1 MTTPANTSSNHHGAD
16 GTGRTPGSSASGT
29 RDDRR
34 AGKAGLG
41 VAALGVVVLN
51 VAPFMD
57 WVDPAGEGDPRT
69 GYATDSLV
77 PFTAYLA
84 LGLLLAMLY
93 AAKRARRGQHRG
105 LTLVSMAS
113 GLAAT
118 VQFVAFA
125 LQPMGGLERGDDLA
139 AQVGVYVAIIGSA
152 LWALGSGLLAKEVEG
167 DDHHDELTRAERTS
181 SR

>member
-1 MTTPANTSSNHHGAD
+1 MAENATSPTPRADGATTPDRHDRH
-16 GTGRTPGSSASGT
+16 
-29 RDDRR
+29 DDRR

-41 VAALGVVVLN
+41 VGALGVVVLN

-57 WVDPAGEGDPRT
+57 WVDPAGDGDPRT

-93 AAKRARRGQHRG
+93 AASRARRGQHRG
-105 LTLVSMAS
+105 LTLVSMAA

-125 LQPMGGLERGDDLA
+125 VQPMGGLERGDDLA
-139 AQVGVYVAIIGSA
+139 AQVGVYVAIVGSA
-152 LWALGSGLLAKEVEG
+152 LWALGSGLLAREVEG
-167 DDHHDELTRAERTS
+167 DDEHTGAFRAAR
-181 SR
+181 

>member
-1 MTTPANTSSNHHGAD
+1 MADNATPTTPRAHGATSD
-16 GTGRTPGSSASGT
+16 HLA
-29 RDDRR
+29 DRR
-34 AGKAGLG
+34 AGKAGLA

-57 WVDPAGEGDPRT
+57 WVDPAGDADPRT

-93 AAKRARRGQHRG
+93 AASRARRGQHRG
-105 LTLVSMAS
+105 LTLVSMAA

-125 LQPMGGLERGDDLA
+125 VQPMGGLERGDDLV
-139 AQVGVYVAIIGSA
+139 AQVGVYVAVAGSA
-152 LWALGSGLLAKEVEG
+152 LWALGSGLLAREVEG
-167 DDHHDELTRAERTS
+167 DDARTGAV
-181 SR
+181 RTAR

>member
-1 MTTPANTSSNHHGAD
+1 MAENATSPTPRADGATTPDRH
-16 GTGRTPGSSASGT
+16 
-29 RDDRR
+29 DDRR

-57 WVDPAGEGDPRT
+57 WVDPAGDGDPRT

-93 AAKRARRGQHRG
+93 AASRARRGQHRG
-105 LTLVSMAS
+105 LTLVSMAA

-125 LQPMGGLERGDDLA
+125 VQPMGGLERGDDLA
-139 AQVGVYVAIIGSA
+139 AQVGVYVAIVGSA
-152 LWALGSGLLAKEVEG
+152 LWALGSGLLAREVEG
-167 DDHHDELTRAERTS
+167 DDEHTGAFRAAR
-181 SR
+181 